1 MVVICYS
8 STKKTILKV
17 GLRVHMGESEAMIL
31 ARNQTSVPVPKV
43 FNAYMI
49 EEIGFILMEKIDGMQ
64 LGRNWSKLPRGVKE
78 SLAQELRGYIQQ
90 WRQIKGS
97 FFGTVDNGPCQEIIF
112 QHPWE
117 NKVYRY
123 GPFATRRGFNKG
135 MVEALAKSRPNLRL
149 ETEQDIRFAE
159 ELLMSGTDQEEIKVF
174 THGDLDMSNIMIQD
188 GEITAII
195 DWGAAGYSVP
205 EREYFALRWRALDK
219 DWCEL
224 STSILPPDGYE
235 YWYNIN
241 RQMKLYTC
249 I

>member
-1 MVVICYS
+1 MAEKTGLWDQDAELWESLGRSACLMKRICDLTS
-8 STKKTILKV
+8 SDIGVKFSPSLRAEPATISAGGTDQK
-17 GLRVHMGESEAMIL
+17 
-31 ARNQTSVPVPKV
+31 RNQTSVPVPKV

-49 EEIGFILMEKIDGMQ
+49 EDIGFILMEKIGAMQ
-64 LGRNWSKLPRGVKE
+64 LGRNWSKLPREMKE
-78 SLAQELRGYIQQ
+78 SLAQELRGYIQP

-97 FFGTVDNGPCQEIIF
+97 FFGTVNNDPCQEIIF

-123 GPFATRRGFNKG
+123 SPS
-135 MVEALAKSRPNLRL
+135 LSL

-159 ELLMSGTDQEEIKVF
+159 ELLVSGTDQEEVK
-174 THGDLDMSNIMIQD
+174 DWK
-188 GEITAII
+188 ITAII

-205 EREYFALRWRALDK
+205 EMEYFALRWPALDA

-241 RQMKLYTC
+241 RKMKLYTR